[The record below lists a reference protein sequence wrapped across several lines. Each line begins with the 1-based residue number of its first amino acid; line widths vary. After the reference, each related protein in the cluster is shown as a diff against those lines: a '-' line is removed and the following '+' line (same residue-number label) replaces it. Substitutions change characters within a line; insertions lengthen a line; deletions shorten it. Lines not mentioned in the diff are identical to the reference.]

1 MYSMLTIYDVT
12 VDLQSFFDLR
22 PVNEFKEGAGMNT
35 TTPDLPLAAELVTVP
50 ARAPNAGDW
59 A

>member
-1 MYSMLTIYDVT
+1 MLTIYDVT